1 MMRYILIS
9 IFITLGGLS
18 AVSAQDTYQSLKGQI
33 LLSCKYEGQIILAQ
47 SQDLNLFLD
56 YTTKE
61 FKGKLDLGS
70 LDTGV
75 DTLNAKLADI
85 KPGLVL
91 FSGVIPNDDFITWEH
106 LELEFIIPLT
116 IDILGERLNSSLNIQ
131 LNHYKGSNSYACHLS
146 GTMSLDLSILEN
158 QINKLGT
165 TVEVEFTQILMR
177 RER

>member
-1 MMRYILIS
+1 MMRYILIL

-70 LDTGV
+70 LDTGI
-75 DTLNAKLADI
+75 DSLNAKLADI

-116 IDILGERLNSSLNIQ
+116 IDILGERLNSSLNFQ

-146 GTMSLDLSILEN
+146 GTMSLDLSIFEN